1 MAKRRKGADQTINV
15 ISDVEEEETALLH
28 TSHITQRMPAVT
40 RAARTNSI
48 QLCADVGVLLNTVRL
63 PGANGNNCGFLALG
77 SCLGE
82 TEQSVRDR
90 LVSATPPPRRQE
102 LAQRSTWLTWDDLN
116 QLAKFEED
124 FQVISLLSL
133 QHNGNAELAGRL
145 ATKSTEILLSNK
157 EHIYQCLAD
166 NQNAILLYCEG
177 NRHWMPCARAQVG
190 HTSARQTATF
200 VEPSNSERE
209 AVGGQEEQKAV
220 GGQGE
225 LKDTCWQTIRTRAAH
240 YFPDRPLTESEIQR
254 DRKRERWV

>member
-145 ATKSTEILLSNK
+145 ATKSTEIVLSNK
-157 EHIYQCLAD
+157 EHILQCLAD

-190 HTSARQTATF
+190 HTCEYLD
-200 VEPSNSERE
+200 V
-209 AVGGQEEQKAV
+209 
-220 GGQGE
+220 
-225 LKDTCWQTIRTRAAH
+225 RTPAH
-240 YFPDRPLTESEIQR
+240 NTM
-254 DRKRERWV
+254 